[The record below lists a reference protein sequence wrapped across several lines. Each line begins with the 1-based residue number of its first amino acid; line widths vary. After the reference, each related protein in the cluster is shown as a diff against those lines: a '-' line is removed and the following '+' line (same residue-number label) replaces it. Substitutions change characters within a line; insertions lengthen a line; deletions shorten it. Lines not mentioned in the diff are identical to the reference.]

1 MSESEYILEATD
13 ADFEFTVLA
22 RSREIPVVVDFWAP
36 WSQPSQTLNP
46 ILEKIADEAQGAF
59 LLAQVNVDDNPTL
72 AARYSVQGL
81 PSIKVFHDGTVVDQF
96 TGPQPE
102 AKVREFIRKV
112 APTGAD
118 LAREA
123 ARSLLATRHWAQAEE
138 SYRQVFSA
146 QPQDSGA
153 ALGLVKSLLA
163 QGKGCEADS
172 ILQDFP
178 GSNNDYVIAEKLKPL
193 ADLLCEVEPADPP
206 LADAEADLDP
216 LYYNAGR
223 LLARGQWEA
232 GLDGLLETLRRN
244 KRYRKGA
251 PKDVI
256 LGLFELMGEDD
267 PRTHTY
273 RQELA
278 SVLF

>member
-22 RSREIPVVVDFWAP
+22 RSREIPVVVDFWAA
-36 WSQPSQTLNP
+36 WSQPSLALTPL
-46 ILEKIADEAQGAF
+46 LEKIADEAQGAF
-59 LLAQVNVDDNPTL
+59 LLAQVNVEDNPAL

-81 PSIKVFHDGTVVDQF
+81 PAVKVFHDGNVVDQF
-96 TGPQPE
+96 TGPLPE
-102 AKVREFIRKV
+102 TKVREFIRKV
-112 APTGAD
+112 APTAAD
-118 LAREA
+118 LALEA
-123 ARSLLATRHWAQAEE
+123 ARSLLATRHWAQAED
-138 SYRQVFSA
+138 SYRQVFAA
-146 QPQDSGA
+146 QPQDSSA

-178 GSNNDYVIAEKLKPL
+178 GSNNDYVVAEKLKPL

-206 LADAEADLDP
+206 LAESDLDP

-232 GLDGLLETLRRN
+232 GLDGLLETIRRD
-244 KRYRKGA
+244 KKYRKGA
-251 PKDVI
+251 PKGVI

-267 PRTHTY
+267 PRTHNY